1 MSAQQ
6 EAPIVAE
13 PRVERSRPRPV
24 ASWRDHHAWSAGA
37 SLRRLMSRPVGTL
50 LTVAVMALALALP
63 LTFYLLLGNVQ
74 KMGQALGQ
82 NQAVSVFMQPG
93 QTGPAV
99 EMMATK
105 LRERADV
112 ASVAIKSPQ
121 QGMDELA
128 RMQGFSG
135 ALNTLDSNPLP
146 YALEVLPKPE
156 ASADDVARLVT
167 DLRALQGV
175 DLVQDSGTWRQRLD
189 ALLGVGNRV
198 VLILAALLALAV
210 LLVVGNTVRLDIQSR
225 REEIEVLQHLGA
237 TDGFIRRRQ
246 QPPGDLV
253 PRSGRHVHIADGRGC
268 LRLER
273 PGVQLKPFPQSID
286 RRQRK
291 LRFPCRRKQLAGVVE
306 QGILQRRIALG
317 FRLHLQH
324 FFRQLHLL
332 LRRRGSAPF
341 VPKDID

>member
-1 MSAQQ
+1 VSAPQNLD
-6 EAPIVAE
+6 APIVAE
-13 PRVERSRPRPV
+13 PNRVERSRPRPV

-37 SLRRLMSRPVGTL
+37 SLRRLMARPVGTL

-74 KMGQALGQ
+74 QLGAALGQ

-99 EMMATK
+99 ELMATK

-112 ASVAIKSPQ
+112 ASVTIKSPQ

-146 YALEVLPKPE
+146 YAVEVLPRPG
-156 ASADDVARLVT
+156 ANADDVARLVT

-198 VLILAALLALAV
+198 VLILAGLLALAV
-210 LLVVGNTVRLDIQSR
+210 LLVVGNTVRVDIASR
-225 REEIEVLQHLGA
+225 SEEIGVLMLIGASGAFVRRPYLYAGIWYGLFSGVLAAGMALLIEMALAEPVTRLGHVYEGKLQLGMLPLWLLGA
-237 TDGFIRRRQ
+237 VPLAAAVLGWLGAR
-246 QPPGDLV
+246 LV
-253 PRSGRHVHIADGRGC
+253 SAWQ
-268 LRLER
+268 LR
-273 PGVQLKPFPQSID
+273 K
-286 RRQRK
+286 
-291 LRFPCRRKQLAGVVE
+291 A
-306 QGILQRRIALG
+306 A
-317 FRLHLQH
+317 
-324 FFRQLHLL
+324 
-332 LRRRGSAPF
+332 
-341 VPKDID
+341 

>member
-1 MSAQQ
+1 MSTQQ

-13 PRVERSRPRPV
+13 ARVERSRPRPV

-74 KMGQALGQ
+74 KLGEALGQ
-82 NQAVSVFMQPG
+82 NQAVSMFMQPG

-99 EMMATK
+99 ELLATK

-112 ASVAIKSPQ
+112 ASVAVKSPQ

-128 RMQGFSG
+128 KMQGFSG

-146 YALEVLPKPE
+146 YAVEVLPKLG

-167 DLRALQGV
+167 DMRAMQGV

-210 LLVVGNTVRLDIQSR
+210 LLVVGNTVRVDIASR
-225 REEIEVLQHLGA
+225 SEEIGVLMLIGASGAFVRRPYLYAGIWYGLFSGVLAAGVALLIEMALAEPVTRLGHVYEGKLQLGTLPLWLLGA
-237 TDGFIRRRQ
+237 VPLAAAVLGWLGAR
-246 QPPGDLV
+246 LV
-253 PRSGRHVHIADGRGC
+253 SAWQ
-268 LRLER
+268 LR
-273 PGVQLKPFPQSID
+273 K
-286 RRQRK
+286 
-291 LRFPCRRKQLAGVVE
+291 A
-306 QGILQRRIALG
+306 A
-317 FRLHLQH
+317 
-324 FFRQLHLL
+324 
-332 LRRRGSAPF
+332 
-341 VPKDID
+341 

>member
-1 MSAQQ
+1 MSVQQ
-6 EAPIVAE
+6 EAPIVTEA
-13 PRVERSRPRPV
+13 RVERSRPRPV

-74 KMGQALGQ
+74 KLGEALGQ
-82 NQAVSVFMQPG
+82 NQAVSMFMRPG

-99 EMMATK
+99 EMLATK

-112 ASVAIKSPQ
+112 ASVVVKSPQ

-146 YALEVLPKPE
+146 YAVEVLPRLG

-167 DLRALQGV
+167 DMRAMQGV

-210 LLVVGNTVRLDIQSR
+210 LLVVGNTVRVDIASR
-225 REEIEVLQHLGA
+225 SEEIGVLMLIGASGAFVRRPYLYAGIWYGLFSGVLAAGMALLIEMALAEPVTRLGHVYEGKLQLGTLPLWLLGA
-237 TDGFIRRRQ
+237 VPLAAAVLGWLGAR
-246 QPPGDLV
+246 LV
-253 PRSGRHVHIADGRGC
+253 SAWQ
-268 LRLER
+268 LR
-273 PGVQLKPFPQSID
+273 K
-286 RRQRK
+286 
-291 LRFPCRRKQLAGVVE
+291 A
-306 QGILQRRIALG
+306 A
-317 FRLHLQH
+317 
-324 FFRQLHLL
+324 
-332 LRRRGSAPF
+332 
-341 VPKDID
+341 

>member
-1 MSAQQ
+1 MSAPQDLD
-6 EAPIVAE
+6 APIVAE
-13 PRVERSRPRPV
+13 PNRVERSRPRPV

-74 KMGQALGQ
+74 QLGAALGQ

-99 EMMATK
+99 ELVATK

-112 ASVAIKSPQ
+112 ASVAVKSPQ

-146 YALEVLPKPE
+146 YAMDVLPRPG
-156 ASADDVARLVT
+156 ANADDVARLVT

-198 VLILAALLALAV
+198 VLILAGLLALAV
-210 LLVVGNTVRLDIQSR
+210 LLVVGNTVRVDIASR
-225 REEIEVLQHLGA
+225 SEEIGVLMLIGASGAFVRRPYLYAGIWYGLFSGVLATGMALLIEMALAEPVTRLGHVYEGKLQIGTLPLWLLGA
-237 TDGFIRRRQ
+237 VPLAAAVLGWLGAR
-246 QPPGDLV
+246 LV
-253 PRSGRHVHIADGRGC
+253 SAWQ
-268 LRLER
+268 LR
-273 PGVQLKPFPQSID
+273 K
-286 RRQRK
+286 
-291 LRFPCRRKQLAGVVE
+291 A
-306 QGILQRRIALG
+306 A
-317 FRLHLQH
+317 
-324 FFRQLHLL
+324 
-332 LRRRGSAPF
+332 
-341 VPKDID
+341 